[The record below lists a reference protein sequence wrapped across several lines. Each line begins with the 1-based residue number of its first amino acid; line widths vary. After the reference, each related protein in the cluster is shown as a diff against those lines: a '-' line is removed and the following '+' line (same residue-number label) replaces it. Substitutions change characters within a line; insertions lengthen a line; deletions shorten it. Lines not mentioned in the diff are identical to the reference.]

1 MMKCVCG
8 RELGESMKDVEVIR
22 RPCRCGLPERKIIP
36 GAPHVWA
43 PASHPNHPER
53 ERLGIPELEYN
64 RT

>member
-1 MMKCVCG
+1 
-8 RELGESMKDVEVIR
+8 
-22 RPCRCGLPERKIIP
+22 LPERKIIP

-53 ERLGIPELEYN
+53 ERLGIPDKTPWEKNAELEYN